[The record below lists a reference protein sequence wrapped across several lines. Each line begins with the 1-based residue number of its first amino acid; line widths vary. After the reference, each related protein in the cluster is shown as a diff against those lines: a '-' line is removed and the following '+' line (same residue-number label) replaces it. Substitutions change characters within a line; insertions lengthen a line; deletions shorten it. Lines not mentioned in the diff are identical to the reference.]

1 MKSART
7 DDRRR
12 KCDRER
18 DGSLGAR
25 NRCADRC
32 FQNQI
37 TNHPHCPR
45 HRAAKCPPLLRLR
58 RERPGDQARK
68 RAAYERDKP
77 CIDLRQ
83 QLAVHRKRRQ
93 PAQHQC
99 EHDSCQAASC
109 RAREQR
115 QPFLFRMQKN
125 TPCRTYASQHIP
137 AGGESFRKPLYTSGP
152 FGSSRFGSSFFASF
166 AFCLAALRS

>member
-1 MKSART
+1 MKNART
-7 DDRRR
+7 YNRRR
-12 KCDRER
+12 KCDREC
-18 DGSLGAR
+18 DGGFGAKKR
-25 NRCADRC
+25 RTDRR

-45 HRAAKCPPLLRLR
+45 HRAAKYPPLLRLR
-58 RERPGDQARK
+58 RERPGDQARN

-77 CIDLRQ
+77 CINLRQ

-137 AGGESFRKPLYTSGP
+137 AGGESFRKLLYTSGP
-152 FGSSRFGSSFFASF
+152 FGSSCFGSSFFASF

>member
-12 KCDRER
+12 KCARECDGGFGAENRRTDRR
-18 DGSLGAR
+18 
-25 NRCADRC
+25 
-32 FQNQI
+32 FQDQI
-37 TNHPHCPR
+37 PDHPRRPR
-45 HRAAKCPPLLRLR
+45 HRAAKRPPLLRPR
-58 RERPGDQARK
+58 GKRPGDQARK

-77 CIDLRQ
+77 RINLRQ
-83 QLAVHRKRRQ
+83 QLAVHRKRCQ

-137 AGGESFRKPLYTSGP
+137 AGGESFRKQLYTSGP
-152 FGSSRFGSSFFASF
+152 FGSSCFGSSFFASF